1 MTVQD
6 IHYEVFDSPR
16 AAEGVL
22 RRIASAFSAWRARE
36 EQRRA
41 LAQLSDHLLR
51 DLGLSEADVWRETRG
66 SSWHT

>member
-6 IHYEVFDSPR
+6 IHYEVFHALRPV
-16 AAEGVL
+16 EGVL

-41 LAQLSDHLLR
+41 LTQLSDHLLR

-66 SSWHT
+66 SFWHA

>member
-6 IHYEVFDSPR
+6 IHYEVFDAPR
-16 AAEGVL
+16 PAEGLL
-22 RRIASAFSAWRARE
+22 RRISAAVSAWRARE

-51 DLGLSEADVWRETRG
+51 DLGLSDADVWREMQR